1 MLCYSKWLNLK
12 EKVSPWLLIENGALN
27 FVIFP
32 TVLLSLPVEIKV
44 IKQWV
49 LALLAELEETVHA
62 GRTAPALWLANEA
75 EERAHE
81 EK

>member
-1 MLCYSKWLNLK
+1 MTPNT
-12 EKVSPWLLIENGALN
+12 ENGALN

-32 TVLLSLPVEIKV
+32 TVLLSLPVERKV

-49 LALLAELEETVHA
+49 LALLAEFEETVHA

-75 EERAHE
+75 EGRVY
-81 EK
+81 EKK

>member
-1 MLCYSKWLNLK
+1 M
-12 EKVSPWLLIENGALN
+12 VALN

-32 TVLLSLPVEIKV
+32 TVLLSLPVGIKV

-62 GRTAPALWLANEA
+62 VGTAPALWLANEA
-75 EERAHE
+75 EGRAR
-81 EK
+81 EKK